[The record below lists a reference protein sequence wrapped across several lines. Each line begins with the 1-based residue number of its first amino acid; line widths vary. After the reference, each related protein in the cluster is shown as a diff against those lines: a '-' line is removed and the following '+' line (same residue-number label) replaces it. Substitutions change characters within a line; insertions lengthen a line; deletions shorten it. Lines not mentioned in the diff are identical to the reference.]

1 MRRRKSTSNLLTF
14 SQALQTPT
22 KVQRESV
29 ALAEERGLSIEYLE
43 IVNKIAK
50 KLETRGAAWKLHAEL
65 IAFEGTPEEADAYC
79 KKRITEGGGDKLDVG
94 LFHPAEGPANLYE
107 TRFASDKL
115 RTTRVPS
122 LRSSAASALP
132 CWL

>member
-1 MRRRKSTSNLLTF
+1 MPNSSPLKALRKE
-14 SQALQTPT
+14 
-22 KVQRESV
+22 V
-29 ALAEERGLSIEYLE
+29 
-43 IVNKIAK
+43 
-50 KLETRGAAWKLHAEL
+50 
-65 IAFEGTPEEADAYC
+65 DAYC
-79 KKRITEGGGDKLDVG
+79 NKRVTDEGGDKLDVG